1 VNSMNYE
8 PWNRPLGTYS
18 LYKYNRRLYI
28 AYGTS
33 LVYTIPD
40 FLTINSRQQLQELVD
55 RANLR
60 GQLVIADVIIF
71 ESRLKRPR
79 SYSQRTSILE
89 WEPL

>member
-1 VNSMNYE
+1 MNYE
-8 PWNRPLGTYS
+8 PWNRPLGVYS
-18 LYKYNRRLYI
+18 LCKYNRRLYI
-28 AYGTS
+28 ACGDS
-33 LVYTIPD
+33 LVYTPPD
-40 FLTINSRQQLQELVD
+40 FLTINSRSQLQELVD
-55 RANLR
+55 RANTR

>member
-1 VNSMNYE
+1 MNYE
-8 PWNRPLGTYS
+8 PWNRPLGVYS
-18 LYKYNRRLYI
+18 LCKYNRRLYI
-28 AYGTS
+28 ACGTS

-40 FLTINSRQQLQELVD
+40 FLHLNSRQQLQELVD
-55 RANLR
+55 RANTR
-60 GQLVIADVIIF
+60 GQLVIADVIVF